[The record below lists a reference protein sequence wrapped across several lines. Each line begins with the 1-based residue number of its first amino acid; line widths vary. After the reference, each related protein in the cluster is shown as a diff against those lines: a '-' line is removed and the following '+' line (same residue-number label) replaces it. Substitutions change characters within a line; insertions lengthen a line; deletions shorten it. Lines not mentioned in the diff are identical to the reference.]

1 MSKEI
6 TRRRFLTQMG
16 FAATALPLA
25 AFSSHVLATTLAQS
39 GIKLGYSAITWGGK
53 DLQAIKEISS
63 LGFTGIQL
71 RANAFQEYGQKPAEL
86 KKILD
91 EAKLE
96 LAMFSSG
103 NANINTG
110 NDEAEISKHVEHAKF
125 VKALG
130 GKYIQVTNS
139 SRPKTG
145 IPAKEDL
152 IKYGKLLTE
161 VGKRTQPLGIETT
174 YHNHMHQLGETPEEV
189 DVIMQTA
196 DPKYVSLLLDIGH
209 YQQGGGDPAKAIRQ
223 YKNQLKA
230 LHIKDVRDKNAMD
243 PSRPYQFVELGQG
256 KVKLPQVFAALK
268 EIKFNG
274 YAIVELDAVP
284 EKGRTPLESG
294 QIGRDYLKNQLKFSI

>member
-1 MSKEI
+1 
-6 TRRRFLTQMG
+6 
-16 FAATALPLA
+16 
-25 AFSSHVLATTLAQS
+25 
-39 GIKLGYSAITWGGK
+39 
-53 DLQAIKEISS
+53 
-63 LGFTGIQL
+63 
-71 RANAFQEYGQKPAEL
+71 
-86 KKILD
+86 
-91 EAKLE
+91 
-96 LAMFSSG
+96 
-103 NANINTG
+103 
-110 NDEAEISKHVEHAKF
+110 
-125 VKALG
+125 
-130 GKYIQVTNS
+130 
-139 SRPKTG
+139 
-145 IPAKEDL
+145 
-152 IKYGKLLTE
+152 LLTE